1 MDDMEDDERYN
12 PKPYSSNHHNSSNRR
27 KIHIRNTPYSRPAT
41 NRYEEEYDDA
51 IDELDGENYQEDDV
65 VVEEHYQHHPHDL
78 NRNLD
83 ADNGFE
89 WHPKKRKLKNLDSG
103 YEFAPRV
110 KLPNRVGPSSRAEED
125 WTEHA
130 VFVLLEVWG
139 DRFLQLGR
147 KSLRS
152 EDWHEVAQKVSEAS
166 KMERSDTQCRNMLDM
181 LKRKY
186 KKEKAKIEEM
196 GLSSSKWAYYKKME
210 MLMASSMRQ
219 ECGLACGVDNGEY
232 VFMNTR
238 VYLEKSN
245 GFDEMRDSPGES
257 ETDEDDNGNDQNGFP
272 PRHGGGG
279 GLEGSSFRVLAD
291 SIQKFGEIYEN
302 IESSKR
308 QQMMELEK
316 MRRDFNKEMELQK
329 KQILERAQAEIAKI
343 QEADDDDD
351 DDDTDTSAEDL
362 SE

>member
-1 MDDMEDDERYN
+1 MDDIEDDARYP
-12 PKPYSSNHHNSSNRR
+12 PKPYVLDYYNPSNRR
-27 KIHIRNTPYSRPAT
+27 KVHMRENPYSRPLIKG
-41 NRYEEEYDDA
+41 YEEEEDN
-51 IDELDGENYQEDDV
+51 ELDEFDEINDQ
-65 VVEEHYQHHPHDL
+65 
-78 NRNLD
+78 NRNFGE
-83 ADNGFE
+83 ADDFVR
-89 WHPKKRKLKNLDSG
+89 HPKKRKLKNSVSA

-110 KLPNRVGPSSRAEED
+110 KSSYGGRNLGTEED

-152 EDWHEVAQKVSEAS
+152 EDWHEVAEKVSEEATI
-166 KMERSDTQCRNMLDM
+166 ERTETQCRNMLDT

-186 KKEKAKIEEM
+186 KKEKVKMKEM
-196 GLSSSKWAYYKKME
+196 GLNCSKWAYYKKMD
-210 MLMASSMRQ
+210 MLMASPPRQ
-219 ECGLACGVDNGEY
+219 EYGLACGVDSGEF

-238 VYLEKSN
+238 VYLDQSN
-245 GFDEMRDSPGES
+245 GFDEMKDSPVES
-257 ETDEDDNGNDQNGFP
+257 ETSEEENENRNGINGIR
-272 PRHGGGG
+272 PRRMKGGGNG
-279 GLEGSSFRVLAD
+279 EGSSVRVLAD
-291 SIQKFGEIYEN
+291 SIEKFGEIYEK

-316 MRRDFNKEMELQK
+316 MRMDFHKELELQK

-343 QEADDDDD
+343 RGEDDEDSDP
-351 DDDTDTSAEDL
+351 SAEGL